1 MSVAPQHIEG
11 GRDSRRASEAPD
23 DKGVG
28 LCEKLKLNET
38 GSGDCY
44 AELRRIPLPKLS
56 EKPHER
62 ANLLAIRRLMAV

>member
-1 MSVAPQHIEG
+1 MSVAPQLIEG

-28 LCEKLKLNET
+28 LYEKLKLNGR

-44 AELRRIPLPKLS
+44 AELRRIPLLS
-56 EKPHER
+56 TSVNKGKR
-62 ANLLAIRRLMAV
+62 KGRSC